1 MRWVVLAFVAPLA
14 TPAVARAEGTAPP
27 HWEPGRRTT
36 SRLPT
41 EVSADAGS
49 GTGDGVYGRF
59 DGLFDVGL
67 NLGAAFDSSAPSGAV
82 LASVHYMYMAGVYV
96 GYADAFGA
104 NEASRQRTVSL
115 GVDMRP
121 AFIPR
126 WSNNLQIG
134 TSLTDLIIDSISF
147 GVGAYFAQPQSASL
161 GDRKGLELSLGVGI
175 PLMGRV
181 DGAWLGARGYLR
193 WDDPVSADAPAAEA
207 VGLAT
212 LGFHFMVGGG

>member
-1 MRWVVLAFVAPLA
+1 MRSIALSLAVLLS
-14 TPAVARAEGTAPP
+14 TPAVARAEDTKPKQ
-27 HWEPGRRTT
+27 WEPGRRTT
-36 SRLPT
+36 SKLPT
-41 EVSADAGS
+41 EVDADAEAS
-49 GTGDGVYGRF
+49 AGDGVYGRF
-59 DGLFDVGL
+59 DGLFDIGL
-67 NLGAAFDSSAPSGAV
+67 ELGAAFDSSATSGAA
-82 LASVHYMYMAGVYV
+82 LASIHYMYMAGVYA
-96 GYADAFGA
+96 GYADAFGGDA
-104 NEASRQRTVSL
+104 AARARTVSF

-126 WSNNLQIG
+126 WSNNLQSG
-134 TSLTDLIIDSISF
+134 SSLTDLVIDSISF
-147 GVGAYFAQPQSASL
+147 GVGAYFAQPQGGSL

-193 WDDPVSADAPAAEA
+193 WDDPGVSSAPPAEV